1 MGFWEL
7 VLIMVLLFLFVG
19 PKKLPEVA
27 RELGKGVRW
36 LRKNYNDFKVA
47 ITREV
52 NEANTDVQ
60 EWKKTKS

>member
-36 LRKNYNDFKVA
+36 LRKNYSDFKIAV
-47 ITREV
+47 TREA
-52 NEANTDVQ
+52 NEVNTDVQ

>member
-27 RELGKGVRW
+27 RELGKGARW
-36 LRKNYNDFKVA
+36 LRKNYTDFKVA
-47 ITREV
+47 VTREASEV
-52 NEANTDVQ
+52 NTDTQ

>member
-27 RELGKGVRW
+27 RELGKGARW
-36 LRKNYNDFKVA
+36 LRKNYTDFNVA
-47 ITREV
+47 VTREADEV
-52 NEANTDVQ
+52 NTDTQ

>member
-7 VLIMVLLFLFVG
+7 VLVLIILFLIVG

-36 LRKNYNDFKVA
+36 LQKNYTDFKVA
-47 ITREV
+47 VTREA
-52 NEANTDVQ
+52 NEVNTDTQ

>member
-7 VLIMVLLFLFVG
+7 VLIMIILFLVVG

-36 LRKNYNDFKVA
+36 LRKNYTDFKVA
-47 ITREV
+47 VTREA

>member
-36 LRKNYNDFKVA
+36 LQKNYTDFKVA
-47 ITREV
+47 VTREA
-52 NEANTDVQ
+52 NEVNTDTQ
-60 EWKKTKS
+60 KWNKTKS

>member
-19 PKKLPEVA
+19 PKKLPEVG

-36 LRKNYNDFKVA
+36 LQKNYTDFKVA
-47 ITREV
+47 VTREADEV
-52 NEANTDVQ
+52 NTDTQ

>member
-1 MGFWEL
+1 MGFWEVVL
-7 VLIMVLLFLFVG
+7 VLIILFLIVG

-36 LRKNYNDFKVA
+36 LQKNYTDFKVA
-47 ITREV
+47 LTK
-52 NEANTDVQ
+52 EANEVTTDAQ

>member
-7 VLIMVLLFLFVG
+7 VLVLIILFLVVG

-36 LRKNYNDFKVA
+36 LQKNYTDFKVA
-47 ITREV
+47 VTKEAGEV
-52 NEANTDVQ
+52 NTGVQ
-60 EWKKTKS
+60 ECNKTKS

>member
-27 RELGKGVRW
+27 RELGKGARW
-36 LRKNYNDFKVA
+36 LRKNYTDFKVA
-47 ITREV
+47 VTREADEV
-52 NEANTDVQ
+52 NTDTQ